1 MSRIHSYCLALVLLL
16 SFVACTPT
24 EPETKKTDEAPAA
37 ATPDAPK
44 DLISGTWV
52 LNVAKSKYD
61 PAGLAPKSGT
71 VKYELSP
78 DGTIKG
84 TTDGVDSK
92 GRKTHSEYTAKMDGP
107 SVPTNGTVDGK
118 PNPDVDATAWKR
130 IDDHNYEITQSLK
143 GQTVYTFRIV
153 IAEDGKSR
161 TSTQTGKNSQGQ
173 AVNNEQLYEKQ

>member
-1 MSRIHSYCLALVLLL
+1 MPRTLNYCVAVGLLL

-24 EPETKKTDEAPAA
+24 ESETKKTDETPAA

-44 DLISGTWV
+44 DMISGTWV

-61 PAGLAPKSGT
+61 PPALAPKSGT
-71 VKYELSP
+71 VKYELSA

-92 GRKTHSEYTAKMDGP
+92 GRKTHSEYTAQMDGP

-143 GQTVYTFRIV
+143 GQTVYTFRVV

-173 AVNNEQLYEKQ
+173 SVNNEQLYEKQ